1 MWWERSKSHI
11 SELKKIPH
19 ASNTGMSYFE
29 EIVIWPSEMQ
39 PQPSNEE
46 SQNGL
51 LTAAESSQT
60 SGVPINADPQHAWAH
75 TVKFQ
80 ASVYITRYT
89 WNWDET
95 V

>member
-1 MWWERSKSHI
+1 
-11 SELKKIPH
+11 
-19 ASNTGMSYFE
+19 
-29 EIVIWPSEMQ
+29 
-39 PQPSNEE
+39 
-46 SQNGL
+46 
-51 LTAAESSQT
+51 
-60 SGVPINADPQHAWAH
+60 VPINADPQHAWAH